1 MRWRAQ
7 VVVTLKPG
15 VLDPQGMATRKA
27 LSGLGFG
34 GVNDVRVGKFL
45 ELELEATSREAAEEM
60 VGDMARRL
68 LANPVLEEFR
78 YELDG
83 R

>member
-15 VLDPQGMATRKA
+15 VLDPQGAATRKA
-27 LSGLGFG
+27 LNGLGFS
-34 GVNDVRVGKFL
+34 GVRDVRVGKFL

-68 LANPVLEEFR
+68 LANPVLEEFG